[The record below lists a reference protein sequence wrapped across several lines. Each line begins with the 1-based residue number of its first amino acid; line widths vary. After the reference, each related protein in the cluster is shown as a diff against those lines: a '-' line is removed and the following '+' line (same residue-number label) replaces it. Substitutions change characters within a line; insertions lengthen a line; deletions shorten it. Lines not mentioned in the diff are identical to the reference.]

1 MNVANAQTTNVSM
14 LDSAIVTGGK
24 SASPEQQG
32 MLGALFALQMGNALQ
47 QPIATGFVPEVKTD
61 EDFANLQD
69 LMAMIAQLLNG
80 TTLLPD
86 QQLQQVDGQAIQP
99 TEVLIQANQALYQDT
114 TAQGFTGQ
122 SVPTMDQLTLLLGQ
136 NVDVQTIS
144 DKLPKLMEF
153 LTQVTPQDGSGIKL
167 DTESVKSLT
176 AAFMNH
182 GMSQEEATKFTE
194 SLAAFAK
201 AGEQA
206 KQPEVKVAAG
216 QISQLL
222 AQLGAKTTDGKELIS
237 TKENKLP
244 GQFFKHTG
252 MGPSFSGNTVS
263 QSTQP
268 VQANLA
274 MLKVNRALSSYQVEA
289 AQIGNRTLTQT
300 ASQGNPLQAMTTAAV
315 ESNGKTNETFV
326 NFQQQPILTQSSVQ
340 TAQTTAQA
348 NSFVVKAD
356 QFAEQVTDVFVKQ
369 MKIGNLK
376 GLTEAKIIL
385 HPQSLGQVDV
395 KITSH
400 NGVIT
405 AQFSVDN
412 GMGKEVLDSQ
422 MGQLRT
428 ALTQQGLQ
436 VDRLE
441 VTQQQSQQ
449 QFAFQQQKEQNKGQQ
464 SFTGKEDNKKS
475 DKDDAVFSIDSLVE
489 GEQPVSSL
497 WNRARMAGAI
507 NYSA

>member
-1 MNVANAQTTNVSM
+1 MNVANSQMTNVSM

-24 SASPEQQG
+24 NVSPEQQG
-32 MLGALFALQMGNALQ
+32 MLGAMFALQMGNALQ
-47 QPIATGFVPEVKTD
+47 QSTATGFVPEVKTD

-80 TTLLPD
+80 TKLLPD
-86 QQLQQVDGQAIQP
+86 QQMQQVDGQAIQT
-99 TEVLIQANQALYQDT
+99 TEVLIQANQAVYQET
-114 TAQGFTGQ
+114 VQGFTGQ
-122 SVPTMDQLTLLLGQ
+122 SVPTIDQIASLLGQ
-136 NVDVQTIS
+136 SVEVQAIS

-153 LTQVTPQDGSGIKL
+153 LAQVTPQDGSGIKL

-206 KQPEVKVAAG
+206 KQSEVKVAAG

-222 AQLGAKTTDGKELIS
+222 AQLGAKTADGKELI
-237 TKENKLP
+237 TPKDNKLP
-244 GQFFKHTG
+244 GQFFKRTG
-252 MGPSFSGNTVS
+252 MGPSFTGNTVS

-268 VQANLA
+268 VQSNLA

-300 ASQGNPLQAMTTAAV
+300 ASQGNPLQAMTTPTV
-315 ESNGKTNETFV
+315 ESNSKTNETFV
-326 NFQQQPILTQSSVQ
+326 SFQQQPILTQSSVQ
-340 TAQTTAQA
+340 TAQSTGQA
-348 NSFVVKAD
+348 NSFVVKSD

-376 GLTEAKIIL
+376 GVTEAKIIL

-422 MGQLRT
+422 MAQLRT

-449 QFAFQQQKEQNKGQQ
+449 QFGFQQQKEQNKEQQ

-475 DKDDAVFSIDSLVE
+475 DKDDAVFSIESLVE